1 MKILFIP
8 ILLLSVSVSWC
19 QIGYQPIDGFLLWY
33 LNSLTESSSAHVADV
48 WDFDTTE
55 LPNDINKLVL
65 TCVEVFDDSLDIYL
79 LGISPEN
86 NTPFLMAI
94 SGYRGEYCCEN
105 VSVRYH
111 EEEDEFELKFYIPG
125 CARICG
131 GYYRWN
137 IDNQSLVQLRCY
149 TEDTALEALTK
160 ADSLLV
166 EGDITEAI
174 DELSSIQHMFTRY
187 YYDPDEMIAR
197 LLRIV
202 NRTALEEADAGN
214 YQEAV
219 ALFDY
224 LSNYNR
230 MSFQWYTSF
239 IDSLDYMESDRS
251 IYMSFSEYVMILN
264 NYAFFLEQ
272 TDGLFLS
279 QMILRIVLDLQ
290 PSRIVAH
297 LNIADVLW
305 KLAEFAE
312 ASEHYSIYQEMMTDR
327 DLTDQIPLRVHERQ
341 TSLLTASADSVMV
354 NILSEHLCPIETWY
368 PIRIYSYQLLE
379 FGEMMVSTNRSSP
392 VDVAD
397 ELINYETW
405 TIIIEP
411 DECSVSCEETYS
423 DNAIILESHRFGD
436 YQDMIWLIAR
446 TDQGDT
452 LWTCALEGT
461 GEYCYPPE
469 VTRLSDG
476 EYMLL
481 INYDCWSSYSWTAR
495 ISSAGEMIW
504 HNDLS
509 TNYMMEL
516 SSGAG
521 EVEPR
526 VSSFRE
532 TSSGDI
538 LACGSVSEWIT
549 SPDISFV
556 CLLDGDTGNPLWK
569 TVYLGLGQAVVLDAI
584 ETSSGMIVAVGST
597 GESVRP
603 EDGSPRWVWGSRNPF
618 IAILDPDG
626 AIQKLVVCDFD
637 KAYGFRSIIETDP
650 INNEFLIA
658 GGLEGE
664 LALLRVIIPTDQG
677 KLE

>member
-1 MKILFIP
+1 MKTLIIP

-19 QIGYQPIDGFLLWY
+19 QIEYRSMAGDLLKH
-33 LNSLTESSSAHVADV
+33 LNTLIESSSVHVADV
-48 WDFDTTE
+48 WDFDSAG
-55 LPNDINKLVL
+55 LPHDINGLVV

-79 LGISPEN
+79 LGISPE
-86 NTPFLMAI
+86 TDISILLAI
-94 SGYRGEYCCEN
+94 GGYRGEYCFEN
-105 VSVRYH
+105 FVVRYH

-125 CARICG
+125 CARKCG

-137 IDNQSLVQLRCY
+137 VDNLSLLQLRCY
-149 TEDTALEALTK
+149 TEDTALEALQK

-174 DELSSIQHMFTRY
+174 DELSSIQHMYSSY
-187 YYDPDEMIAR
+187 YYDTDEMIAR
-197 LLRIV
+197 LLGIV

-214 YQEAV
+214 YQGAV
-219 ALFDY
+219 DLFDY
-224 LSNYNR
+224 LFEYNR
-230 MSFQWYTSF
+230 MSSHWYRSF
-239 IDSLDYMESDRS
+239 SDSLDYMESDRS

-279 QMILRIVLDLQ
+279 QTILRIVLDLQ
-290 PSRIVAH
+290 PSRIVTH

-305 KLAEFAE
+305 KLAEFAD
-312 ASEHYSIYQEMMTDR
+312 ASEHYSIYQEMMTDG
-327 DLTDQIPLRVHERQ
+327 DLTDQIPLRVQQRQ
-341 TSLLTASADSVMV
+341 TAQLAASADSVTIS
-354 NILSEHLCPIETWY
+354 ILSEHLCPIETWN
-368 PIRIYSYQLLE
+368 PIRIDSCQLLE
-379 FGEMMVSTNRSSP
+379 SGGMIVSTNRSSP
-392 VDVAD
+392 ADVAD

-411 DECSVSCEETYS
+411 DGCPVSYEETYS
-423 DNAIILESHRFGD
+423 DNPIILDSHRFGD
-436 YQDMIWLIAR
+436 YWDMLWLIAR

-476 EYMLL
+476 GYMLL
-481 INYDCWSSYSWTAR
+481 VNYDCWTSYSWTAR

-516 SSGAG
+516 PSGAG

-532 TSSGDI
+532 TSNGDI

-556 CLLDGDTGNPLWK
+556 CLLDGDTGDPIWK
-569 TVYLGLGQAVVLDAI
+569 TIYLGLGQAMVYDAI

-597 GESVRP
+597 AESVRP
-603 EDGSPRWVWGSRNPF
+603 EDGSPRWIWGSSNPF
-618 IAILDPDG
+618 IAVIDSAG

-637 KAYGFRSIIETDP
+637 KAYWFRSIIETDP

-658 GGLEGE
+658 GGLTGE
-664 LALLRVIIPTDQG
+664 LVLLRVIIPTDQG